1 MIISLIVATTQ
12 NGVIGNKGEIPWY
25 LPADLVHFKK
35 TTMGHPILMG
45 RKTHESI
52 GRALPGRTNIVI
64 TRQKDYSADGCVIA
78 GSLEQAIEAA
88 KDAKGSEE
96 IFIIGGAEIYKLA
109 MPLINRLY
117 LTKVHTTIEGD
128 KFFEYDPNEWKEI
141 SREEHP
147 ADEENKY
154 AFELTQQIRKL

>member
-1 MIISLIVATTQ
+1 MSISAIVAASQ

-25 LPADLVHFKK
+25 LPADLVHFKQ

-64 TRQKDYSADGCVIA
+64 TRNADYKAKGCIVV
-78 GSLEQAIEAA
+78 GSLESAIKEAKKA
-88 KDAKGSEE
+88 PDNEE

-109 MPLINRLY
+109 MPLINKLY
-117 LTKVHTTIEGD
+117 LTKVHATIEGD
-128 KFFEYDPNEWKEI
+128 KFFEYDVKEWKEI
-141 SREEHP
+141 SREEYQ
-147 ADEENKY
+147 ADDKNKY
-154 AFELTQQIRKL
+154 AYDFTVLERL